1 MIGKL
6 FKKTADDL
14 IEEIKSK
21 NFNESKADSILE
33 HININHTNQ
42 NLQNFLHIAALENNH
57 KAIAW
62 LLKNGINVRDVDGEG
77 QTALLIACKYNY
89 VKCIEEL
96 IKYNVDVNKL
106 DYDKTSAVEYI
117 IENNLIDVYKKI
129 KDKITDVNKKNHQ
142 GLTLLQLA
150 IKNKSIEIVQ
160 DLLDN
165 KDLENKEDILFY
177 NETFLDEKIFKL
189 LIPRFDKF
197 SVEDE
202 QQRNALFYIVEN
214 GVKSKKLFAPFTQI
228 VDINHVDE
236 KGNNILLHLLSIV
249 LEKEYKIENDIV
261 EDFEE
266 DSKELENLIDMIPIV
281 ANSGIDLETCN
292 YANETAI
299 SLPVKYKSI
308 KVLNILLECE
318 IDINILNRD
327 RQTALSQ
334 SIIQDASFTEINQTL
349 IDFGADPNIKD
360 KENVTAIEKLIE
372 AILTVK
378 SDKKPR
384 FPEISSNT
392 DYITLFEA
400 VLQNTNA
407 NLTMLN
413 SKREPYFFEALRYGN
428 FDLIKLLIKH
438 GADINQTDME
448 GVHVLYKYMEEGLKE
463 ENEVKK
469 KKYYEN
475 LGTILLLGAN
485 VNATDSFGGVVLHK
499 AILDLDISVV
509 RILMKNGANLK
520 AVDNKGRHM
529 LHNAVWKNDLK
540 MFKYIYAHCQ
550 ELLNT
555 PDKFGVLPINYA
567 AFLGYTKIVSEML
580 EKGAH
585 INNPHKKTKYIL
597 TFLKKFHGNLPK
609 VLEGTKDPIKKEK
622 VTKLISN
629 MKKEFEVS
637 S

>member
-14 IEEIKSK
+14 IEEIKK
-21 NFNESKADSILE
+21 KDFNESKADSILE
-33 HININHTNQ
+33 DININHTNQ
-42 NLQNFLHIAALENNH
+42 NLQNFLHIATLANKP
-57 KAIAW
+57 KAVKW
-62 LLKNGINVRDVDGEG
+62 LLKNGINIRDVDGEG

-89 VKCIEEL
+89 VQCIEEL
-96 IKYNVDVNKL
+96 VKYNVDVNKL

-117 IENNLIDVYKKI
+117 IENNLVDIYKKI
-129 KDKITDVNKKNHQ
+129 KDKIKDVNKTNHK

-150 IKNKSIEIVQ
+150 VKNKSIEIVE

-165 KDLENKEDILFY
+165 KNLENKQDILFY
-177 NETFLDEKIFKL
+177 NETYLDEKIFKL
-189 LIPRFDKF
+189 LIPRLEKF
-197 SVEDE
+197 SVLDSL
-202 QQRNALFYIVEN
+202 QRNALFYIVEN
-214 GVKSKKLFAPFTQI
+214 GAKSKKLFAPFTQI
-228 VDINHVDE
+228 VDINHIDE

-249 LEKEYKIENDIV
+249 LEKEKNIENGLV
-261 EDFEE
+261 EDFDETNE
-266 DSKELENLIDMIPIV
+266 ELENLIEMIPIV
-281 ANSGIDLETCN
+281 ANSGIDLSISN

-299 SLPVKYKSI
+299 SLPVMFKSVR
-308 KVLNILLECE
+308 VLNLLLDCE
-318 IDINILNRD
+318 IDINIMNRD

-334 SIIQDASFTEINQTL
+334 SIVKGSEFTEINHLL
-349 IDFGADPNIKD
+349 IDFGANPNIKD
-360 KENVTAIEKLIE
+360 KDNITAIEMIID

-378 SDKKPR
+378 SEKKAR
-384 FPEISSNT
+384 FSDINMNT

-400 VLQNTNA
+400 ILQNTNA

-428 FDLIKLLIKH
+428 FDLIKLLIKS

-448 GVHVLYKYMEEGLKE
+448 GYHVLYKYMEENLKVDDA
-463 ENEVKK
+463 NKK
-469 KKYYEN
+469 RKYYEN
-475 LGTILLLGAN
+475 LNTILLLGAN

-499 AILDLDISVV
+499 AILDLDVHVV
-509 RILMKNGANLK
+509 RILLKNGANLN

-529 LHNAVWKNDLK
+529 IHNSIWKNDLK

-550 ELLNT
+550 DLLNK

-567 AFLGYTKIVSEML
+567 AFLGYTNIVSEML
-580 EKGAH
+580 QLEAH

-609 VLEGTKDPIKKEK
+609 VLDKVTDKVKKDKL
-622 VTKLISN
+622 TKLISN
-629 MKKEFEVS
+629 MKKEFEVTS
-637 S
+637 

>member
-14 IEEIKSK
+14 IEEIKK
-21 NFNESKADSILE
+21 KVFNESKADSILE
-33 HININHTNQ
+33 DININHTNQ
-42 NLQNFLHIAALENNH
+42 NLQNFLHIATLANKP
-57 KAIAW
+57 KAVKW
-62 LLKNGINVRDVDGEG
+62 LLKNGINIRDVDGEG

-89 VKCIEEL
+89 VQCIEEL
-96 IKYNVDVNKL
+96 VKYNVDVNKL

-117 IENNLIDVYKKI
+117 IENNLVDIYKKI
-129 KDKITDVNKKNHQ
+129 KDKIKDVNKTNHK

-150 IKNKSIEIVQ
+150 VKNKSIEIVE

-165 KDLENKEDILFY
+165 KNLENKQDILFY
-177 NETFLDEKIFKL
+177 NETYLDEKIFKL
-189 LIPRFDKF
+189 LIPRLEKF
-197 SVEDE
+197 SVLDSL
-202 QQRNALFYIVEN
+202 QRNALFYIVEN
-214 GVKSKKLFAPFTQI
+214 GAKSKKLFAPFTQI
-228 VDINHVDE
+228 VDINHIDE

-249 LEKEYKIENDIV
+249 LEKEKNIENGLV
-261 EDFEE
+261 EDFDETNE
-266 DSKELENLIDMIPIV
+266 ELENLIEMIPIV
-281 ANSGIDLETCN
+281 ANSGIDLSISN

-299 SLPVKYKSI
+299 SLPVMFKSVR
-308 KVLNILLECE
+308 VLNLLLDCE
-318 IDINILNRD
+318 IDINIMNRD

-334 SIIQDASFTEINQTL
+334 SIVKGSEFTEINHLL
-349 IDFGADPNIKD
+349 IDFGANPNIKD
-360 KENVTAIEKLIE
+360 KDNITAIEMIID

-378 SDKKPR
+378 SEKKAR
-384 FPEISSNT
+384 FSDINMNT

-400 VLQNTNA
+400 ILQNTNA

-428 FDLIKLLIKH
+428 FDLIKLLIKS

-448 GVHVLYKYMEEGLKE
+448 GYHVLYKYMEENLKVDDA
-463 ENEVKK
+463 NKK
-469 KKYYEN
+469 RKYYEN
-475 LGTILLLGAN
+475 LNTILLLGAN

-499 AILDLDISVV
+499 AILDLDVHVV
-509 RILMKNGANLK
+509 RILLKNGANLN

-529 LHNAVWKNDLK
+529 IHNSIWKNDLK

-550 ELLNT
+550 DLLNK

-567 AFLGYTKIVSEML
+567 AFLGYTNIVSEML
-580 EKGAH
+580 QLEAH

-609 VLEGTKDPIKKEK
+609 VLDKVTDKVKKDKL
-622 VTKLISN
+622 TKLISN
-629 MKKEFEVS
+629 MKKEFEVTS
-637 S
+637 

>member
-21 NFNESKADSILE
+21 DFNESKADSILE

-42 NLQNFLHIAALENNH
+42 NLQNFLHIATLENKP
-57 KAIAW
+57 KAVKW
-62 LLKNGINVRDVDGEG
+62 LLKNKINVREVDGEG
-77 QTALLIACKYNY
+77 QTALLIASKYNY
-89 VKCIEEL
+89 IECIEEL
-96 IKYNVDVNKL
+96 IKYDVDVNRV
-106 DYDKTSAVEYI
+106 DYDKTSAIEYI
-117 IENNLIDVYKKI
+117 IENNLVDIYKKI
-129 KDKITDVNKKNHQ
+129 KHKVTDVNKKNHQ
-142 GLTLLQLA
+142 GLTLLQVA
-150 IKNKSIEIVQ
+150 IKNKSIEIVE

-165 KDLENKEDILFY
+165 PNLENKHQILFY
-177 NETFLDEKIFKL
+177 NETFLDEEIFKL

-197 SVEDE
+197 STVDE
-202 QQRNALFYIVEN
+202 HQRNALFYIVEN
-214 GVKSKKLFAPFTQI
+214 GIKSKKLFAPFTQI
-228 VDINHVDE
+228 VDVDHVDE

-249 LEKEYKIENDIV
+249 LEKEKNIQNDLV
-261 EDFEE
+261 EDFNEAQE
-266 DSKELENLIDMIPIV
+266 ELENLIQMIPLV
-281 ANSGIDLETCN
+281 ANSGINFETCN

-308 KVLNILLECE
+308 RVLNLLLDCE
-318 IDINILNRD
+318 IDINIKNRD

-334 SIIQDASFTEINQTL
+334 SIIRDSSYMEINHVL

-360 KENVTAIEKLIE
+360 KDSVTAIERLIE

-384 FPEISSNT
+384 FSEISSDT
-392 DYITLFEA
+392 DYITLLEA

-438 GADINQTDME
+438 GADVNQTDME

-463 ENEVKK
+463 ENELKK

-499 AILDLDISVV
+499 AILNLDINVV

-529 LHNAVWKNDLK
+529 LHNSVWKNDLK

-550 ELLNT
+550 EQLNK

-567 AFLGYTKIVSEML
+567 AFLGYSKIVSEMIQL
-580 EKGAH
+580 EAH

-597 TFLKKFHGNLPK
+597 TFLKKFHDNLPK
-609 VLEGTKDPIKKEK
+609 LLEETKDRLKKEK
-622 VTKLISN
+622 VTKLIEN
-629 MKKEFEVS
+629 MKKEFEVID
-637 S
+637 